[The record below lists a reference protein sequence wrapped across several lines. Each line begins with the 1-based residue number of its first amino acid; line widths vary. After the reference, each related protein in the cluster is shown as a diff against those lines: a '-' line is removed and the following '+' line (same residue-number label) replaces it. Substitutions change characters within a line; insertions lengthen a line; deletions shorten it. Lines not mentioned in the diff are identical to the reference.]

1 MLCDVAFVVLLP
13 LLYRVKWLEENQHA
27 GLLVGMS
34 SRVSR
39 RQNQRCRSLPW
50 LLDKVP
56 VYKGGSRNVATNYRP
71 ISLTSQLCK
80 VFETIIRDQVIEFLE
95 TNALIRNSQ
104 HGFRKGRSCLTNLLL
119 FRIRF
124 YMVLM
129 TGFR

>member
-1 MLCDVAFVVLLP
+1 MACESVPDDWKEANV
-13 LLYRVKWLEENQHA
+13 
-27 GLLVGMS
+27 
-34 SRVSR
+34 
-39 RQNQRCRSLPW
+39 
-50 LLDKVP
+50 VP

-119 FRIRF
+119 FLDKVYIEF
-124 YMVLM
+124 MM
-129 TGFR
+129 GFR